1 LAREHA
7 MSSKEVEVEVGEDLR
22 ARPELSERAVLDVL
36 PRAIA
41 VASVDG
47 RIVRWNRQAEA
58 LYGWTEA
65 EVLGRDHVIPVGQPR
80 DEVAEHE
87 RAGRK
92 AVQQHDGRRPG
103 RARLP
108 VEHSPAVHSGV
119 AMVDGSHTCSIQSP
133 PQSTCRSLPVLGVD
147 R

>member
-1 LAREHA
+1 MPQSGLAREHA
-7 MSSKEVEVEVGEDLR
+7 MSSKEVEVGEDSV

-65 EVLGRDHVIPVGQPR
+65 EVLGRPMVELLASDRASVG
-80 DEVAEHE
+80 DIVE
-87 RAGRK
+87 RAYG
-92 AVQQHDGRRPG
+92 GESWEG
-103 RARLP
+103 
-108 VEHSPAVHSGV
+108 
-119 AMVDGSHTCSIQSP
+119 
-133 PQSTCRSLPVLGVD
+133 
-147 R
+147 